1 VKSRAVVM
9 GGSAGGL
16 SALSKILSH
25 LPKGF
30 PCPVMVVLH
39 LDPSGGHQL
48 PKLLANHCGL
58 VVKEAED
65 TEEICPGRV
74 YIAPAGYHLLVE
86 RDYTLSL
93 SVDEPVNFSRPA
105 IDVLFQ
111 SAAEAYGP
119 SLVGVIMTGA
129 SRDGSMGL
137 RSVKEFGGTAIVQD
151 PSVAQAPLMPAAAIK
166 ATKVDHILDLAHIG
180 LFLTKLEISEKNDAT
195 HDRN

>member
-1 VKSRAVVM
+1 MKSKAVVI

-58 VVKEAED
+58 TVKEAED
-65 TEEICPGRV
+65 TEEIFPGRV

-93 SVDEPVNFSRPA
+93 SVDEPVNYSRPS

-137 RSVKEFGGTAIVQD
+137 RSIKEYGGTAIVQD
-151 PSVAQAPLMPAAAIK
+151 PAVAQVPLMPTAAIQ
-166 ATKVDHILDLAHIG
+166 ATEVDHILNLADIG
-180 LFLTKLEISEKNDAT
+180 LFLAKLEISEKNDAT
-195 HDRN
+195 HNRN

>member
-1 VKSRAVVM
+1 MKSKAVVM

-65 TEEICPGRV
+65 TEEIRPGRV

-119 SLVGVIMTGA
+119 SLVGVIITGA

-137 RSVKEFGGTAIVQD
+137 QSIKAFGGTAIVQD
-151 PSVAQAPLMPAAAIK
+151 PSFAQVPLMPAAAIK
-166 ATKVDHILDLAHIG
+166 ATKVDHILNLADIG
-180 LFLTKLEISEKNDAT
+180 LFLAKLEIPEKNHVT
-195 HDRN
+195 HNRN